1 LNQDRGQ
8 MTSERAFAE
17 HRLLTAAEER
27 RLARRIE
34 RGDLAAKDRLVSSNL
49 RLVAS
54 VARRY
59 VGRGLPMEDLMQ
71 EGVLGL
77 IRAAEKFDWRRRTRF
92 STYAVPWIRQA
103 ITHALANTSRLV
115 RLPAPQHLEA
125 DRLARAE
132 RGLLEH
138 GREPSAAALAEATGM
153 KEDAVLRV
161 RRADAAVASLDAPVG
176 DGSGKLGDVLS
187 DADATQ
193 PVEVALAA
201 ERRRAVR
208 RSIERLAGRDR
219 EVMRLRYGLDGGGQ
233 RTLGA
238 VGTAVGLSPERV
250 RQLEVAALE
259 RLHEDDEL
267 AGWAEPVAA

>member
-1 LNQDRGQ
+1 

-17 HRLLTAAEER
+17 HPLLTADDER

-34 RGDLAAKDRLVSSNL
+34 RGDLAAKDRLVRSNL

-59 VGRGLPMEDLMQ
+59 VGRGLPMEDLLQ
-71 EGVLGL
+71 EGVVGL
-77 IRAAEKFDWRRRTRF
+77 IRAAEKYDWRRGTRF

-132 RGLLEH
+132 RGLLET
-138 GREPSAAALAEATGM
+138 GREPSAAALAAATGM
-153 KEDAVLRV
+153 KEAAVERV
-161 RRADAAVASLDAPVG
+161 RRADAPVASLDAPVG
-176 DGSGKLGDVLS
+176 DGAGKLADVLAGS
-187 DADATQ
+187 DDMQ
-193 PVEVALAA
+193 PLDVAMAA
-201 ERRRAVR
+201 ERRRAIR
-208 RSIERLAGRDR
+208 RSLDRLEGRDR
-219 EVMRLRYGLDGGGQ
+219 DVMWLRYGLDGQGQ

-238 VGTAVGLSPERV
+238 VGSAVGLSPERV
-250 RQLEVAALE
+250 RQLEAAALD
-259 RLHEDDEL
+259 RLHDDVEL
-267 AGWAEPVAA
+267 AGWVAAA

>member
-1 LNQDRGQ
+1 

-17 HRLLTAAEER
+17 HPLLTAADER

-34 RGDLAAKDRLVSSNL
+34 RGDLAAKDRMVSSNL

-59 VGRGLPMEDLMQ
+59 LGRGLPMEDLLQ
-71 EGVLGL
+71 EGVVGL
-77 IRAAEKFDWRRRTRF
+77 IRAAEKYDWRRGTRF
-92 STYAVPWIRQA
+92 STYAVPWIRQS

-132 RGLLEH
+132 RALLEH
-138 GREPSAAALAEATGM
+138 GRETNAAALAEATGM
-153 KEDAVLRV
+153 AEAAIERV
-161 RRADAAVASLDAPVG
+161 RRADAPVASLDAPVG
-176 DGSGKLGDVLS
+176 DGSGKLGDVIAG
-187 DADATQ
+187 DDDTE
-193 PVEVALAA
+193 PIDVALAA

-208 RSIERLAGRDR
+208 RSIERLGGRDR
-219 EVMRLRYGLDGGGQ
+219 DVMLLRYGLDGGGQ

-250 RQLEVAALE
+250 RQLEVAALD
-259 RLHEDDEL
+259 RLHSDEEL
-267 AGWAEPVAA
+267 VGWTAAA